1 MNTEWRRCVGRLVSI
16 LPSHIF
22 KIALQYLV
30 ALLWSRKETCNL
42 RHQRMHLRHPVEI
55 FRLARGWKDV
65 QRRKKTLN
73 LKEPYNLWARVFC
86 GNVLTIQVSSNC
98 RNRDV
103 IVSKSQAC
111 KPVKQSSDPQNA
123 GEKIC
128 RPAKLVDCWSAR
140 AIVRR
145 SSMGSLHG
153 TPGLITRGEKCWDR
167 MLNGRQ
173 RRCRACMPVFERT
186 SKKNSLPWQIRWA
199 WMNRKT
205 FKDVSTCW
213 SWSTSKTQSSDLRDV
228 TKLSQSR

>member
-1 MNTEWRRCVGRLVSI
+1 VLNRSWSTQTQGLQRGEDALSPYFRVTFQKNPPVFCGSFAGRDKWRQMNTEWRRCVGRLVSI

-128 RPAKLVDCWSAR
+128 RPAKLVDC
-140 AIVRR
+140 
-145 SSMGSLHG
+145 
-153 TPGLITRGEKCWDR
+153 
-167 MLNGRQ
+167 
-173 RRCRACMPVFERT
+173 
-186 SKKNSLPWQIRWA
+186 
-199 WMNRKT
+199 
-205 FKDVSTCW
+205 
-213 SWSTSKTQSSDLRDV
+213 
-228 TKLSQSR
+228 